1 MTIYEQAKAF
11 KKRYPMTVAWRI
23 KKHSKV
29 IQKFL
34 NPGEEVLY
42 VFAGQR
48 NYNPLNIMCT
58 YVVTLTN
65 KRIIL
70 AQKRLLFGFFYTT
83 ITPDLFNDLKVKQ
96 GIVWGKMIID
106 TIKEEV
112 VISNIDKQA
121 LDEIETNIS
130 EYMMKEK
137 RKYKVPK

>member
-1 MTIYEQAKAF
+1 MNVYEEAKKF
-11 KKRYPMTVAWRI
+11 KRKYPMTVAWRI

-42 VFAGQR
+42 VFTGQR
-48 NYNPLNIMCT
+48 NFNPFNVVCT
-58 YVVTLTN
+58 YVITLTN

-70 AQKRLLFGFFYTT
+70 AQKRLLFGFYYTT
-83 ITPDLFNDLKVKQ
+83 ITPDMFNDLQVKQ
-96 GIVWGKMIID
+96 GLIWGKIYID

-112 VISNIDKQA
+112 VVSNIDKHG

-137 RKYKVPK
+137 QKYNKSE

>member
-1 MTIYEQAKAF
+1 MNIYEEIKKFKRRHPMTI
-11 KKRYPMTVAWRI
+11 AWRL

-34 NPGEEVLY
+34 NPGEEPIY
-42 VFAGQR
+42 VFAGQK
-48 NYNPLNIMCT
+48 NSNPLNIMTT
-58 YVVTLTN
+58 YIVVLTN

-70 AQKRLLFGFFYTT
+70 AQKRLFFGFFYTT
-83 ITPDLFNDLKVKQ
+83 ITPDLFNDLKVKE
-96 GIVWGKMIID
+96 GIIWGKIYID

-112 VISNIDKQA
+112 IISNIDKSA

-137 RKYKVPK
+137 KKYVEE